1 MLSPSVTTL
10 LQDARGGSPEA
21 LNRLLEQCGPRLL
34 SLIRLR
40 MGSGLRGRMESGDLL
55 NATLMRAFRSFDSLE
70 AEHTPS
76 LMAWLSRI
84 AESEI
89 RDQVD
94 RAHALRRDA
103 AREVPLDSGAGELA
117 ASIRSQTSRLL
128 LSEASSKLEAAIE
141 QLSDEHRE
149 IVLLRKFEE
158 LGFRE
163 IGERMGRSPD
173 ACRMLLAR
181 AMTALTLSMREPA

>member
-1 MLSPSVTTL
+1 VIAPSVTTL
-10 LQDARGGSPEA
+10 LHDARGGSAEA

-40 MGSGLRGRMESGDLL
+40 MGSTLRGRMESGDLL
-55 NATLMRAFRSFDSLE
+55 NATLLRAFRSFDSLE

-94 RAHALRRDA
+94 RARAQRRDTA
-103 AREVPLDSGAGELA
+103 LEVRLDTGAGNLA
-117 ASIRSQTSRLL
+117 AGIRSQTSRLV
-128 LSEASSKLEAAIE
+128 LSEQSRRLETALE
-141 QLSDEHRE
+141 QLTEEHRE
-149 IVLLRKFEE
+149 ILLLRKFEE
-158 LGFRE
+158 LSFRE
-163 IGERMGRSPD
+163 IGERMERSPD

-181 AMTALTLSMREPA
+181 AMTALTLRMREQP